1 MKLIVAFFRLIRS
14 VNLLFI
20 ALTQFLFQYCIII
33 PALHKAGVQ
42 PQLTN
47 LLFALLVLASVLIA
61 AAGYIINDY
70 FDLNIDRI
78 NKPDKLVVEKIIKRR
93 WAIIWHLGLSAIGI
107 VLSFYVGWKNN
118 HNLLL
123 GFANTVCVLLLWVY
137 STTFKKKL
145 LAGNIIISVLTG
157 WVVLVLYMAEIDRFF
172 YTVNNPILTKAINKI
187 FKLAV
192 LYGGF
197 AFIISLIREVIKD
210 IEDMPGDEKYGCR
223 TMPVMWGLNASK
235 VFIATWIVVLMCTI
249 IILQIYIVPFHWW
262 WSILYALLFILLP
275 LLFVFRKLF
284 PAQRPEDFGQLSKW
298 VKFVMMT
305 GILSMLLF
313 KLYE

>member
-1 MKLIVAFFRLIRS
+1 MKVIVAFFRLIRS

-20 ALTQFLFQYCIII
+20 ALTQFLFQYCLII
-33 PALHKAGVQ
+33 PSLNKIGAQ
-42 PQLTN
+42 PQLTTK
-47 LLFALLVLASVLIA
+47 LFLLLVLASVCIA

-78 NKPDKLVVEKIIKRR
+78 NKPGKLVVEKIIKRR
-93 WAIIWHLGLSAIGI
+93 WAIVWHLGLSAIGI
-107 VLSFYVGWKNN
+107 LLSFYVGWKNN

-123 GFANTVCVLLLWVY
+123 GFANTICVLLLWVY

-145 LAGNIIISVLTG
+145 LAGNIIISLLTG
-157 WVVLVLYMAEIDRFF
+157 WVVLVLYVAELDPFF
-172 YTVNNPILTKAINKI
+172 YSMDDPALIKSLSRI

-210 IEDMPGDEKYGCR
+210 IEDMPGDEKFGCR
-223 TMPVMWGLNASK
+223 TMPIVWGLNVSK
-235 VFIATWIVVLMCTI
+235 VFIATWLIVLIGALV
-249 IILQIYIVPFHWW
+249 ILQIYIVPFHWW
-262 WSILYALLFILLP
+262 WSMVYIVLFILVP
-275 LLFVFRKLF
+275 LLYIFSKLF
-284 PAQRPEDFGQLSKW
+284 VAQKSNDFHHLSNW
-298 VKFVMMT
+298 VKLVMMT
-305 GILSMLLF
+305 GILSMLFF